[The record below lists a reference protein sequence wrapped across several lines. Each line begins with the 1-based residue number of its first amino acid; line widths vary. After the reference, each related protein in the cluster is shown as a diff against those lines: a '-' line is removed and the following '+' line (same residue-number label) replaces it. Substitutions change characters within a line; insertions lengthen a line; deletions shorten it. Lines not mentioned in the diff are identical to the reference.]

1 MLGNN
6 LGQPCTRRIVNS
18 PFDVTH
24 RRVDLFVVSNEV
36 EAAVKF
42 ASHETPGR
50 PPPDK

>member
-1 MLGNN
+1 MLGSN
-6 LGQPCTRRIVNS
+6 LGQPRIRHIADS

-24 RRVDLFVVSNEV
+24 RRVDLFAVSNEV
-36 EAAVKF
+36 EIAVTF